1 MISSDSTQN
10 GLVNF
15 EKRRKEF
22 ELLAQLTLY
31 QKAASAYSFPHEPQ
45 LVQWL
50 RETRVF
56 SEKERWA
63 WHDLSM

>member
-1 MISSDSTQN
+1 M
-10 GLVNF
+10 
-15 EKRRKEF
+15 
-22 ELLAQLTLY
+22 LLAQLTLY

-56 SEKERWA
+56 SENERWA
-63 WHDLSM
+63 WHDIST